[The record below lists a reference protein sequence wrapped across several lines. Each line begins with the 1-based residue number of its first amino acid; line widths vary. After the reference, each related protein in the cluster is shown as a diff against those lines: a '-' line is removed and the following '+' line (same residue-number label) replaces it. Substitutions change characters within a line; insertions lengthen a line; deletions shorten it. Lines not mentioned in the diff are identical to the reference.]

1 MKLAIPHPQA
11 CWEVWPNMTDWKWS
25 IPKKTSCH
33 RNACF
38 ILCVWPGHQHYH
50 DSQSVRTKFKLH
62 NLSCVWVQNKL
73 VSWCYMTS
81 VDCKPGKTGTLGFNT
96 GLSLNWQAAHNT
108 SLTWFFLSC
117 QDKVAGITMI
127 PGCLTWT
134 KKNKLC
140 VTCVRQDQFFFKHQ
154 NSWVGKICF
163 P

>member
-1 MKLAIPHPQA
+1 M
-11 CWEVWPNMTDWKWS
+11 
-25 IPKKTSCH
+25 
-33 RNACF
+33 F
-38 ILCVWPGHQHYH
+38 ILCVWAGHQHYH

-117 QDKVAGITMI
+117 QDKVARITMI

-134 KKNKLC
+134 KKKQTAELARFVFRKAVFSSSQQTLEDSIF
-140 VTCVRQDQFFFKHQ
+140 VTSFCTI
-154 NSWVGKICF
+154 ICPSCNF
-163 P
+163 LEQ